1 MKKLLNRFT
10 WASRVMLII
19 YVAAVLVLCLVN
31 IPTVEELPKTIFGIP
46 LDKVLHFCMFL
57 PYPILIYGSFH
68 NMTSRPY
75 GHMLMLM
82 TIILS
87 GLGFAFGIEFLQG
100 LTESR
105 SAEFL
110 DFIADALGLFTSSFI
125 ILCASAIYHKW

>member
-1 MKKLLNRFT
+1 MKKLLNRLT
-10 WASRVMLII
+10 LASRILLFI

-31 IPTVEELPKTIFGIP
+31 VPSVEELPKMILGIP
-46 LDKVLHFCMFL
+46 IDKILHFCMFV

-68 NMTSRPY
+68 NMTTRPY

-82 TIILS
+82 TIITS
-87 GLGFAFGIEFLQG
+87 GLAFAIGIEYLQS
-100 LTESR
+100 LTDSR

-110 DFIADALGLFTSSFI
+110 DFVADALGLFSSSFI